1 MFLYLYSIK
10 KRYEMAGKKKTYRI
24 KRLSEKEFK
33 NSFGTEE
40 QCIEAFEKLRWGENI
55 QSPFTGSYNVA
66 RRKKPGTYRD
76 RYNRTKFLNK
86 DGHIHGEIK
95 SSIIFVV
102 QSSILLLY

>member
-55 QSPFTGSYNVA
+55 
-66 RRKKPGTYRD
+66 
-76 RYNRTKFLNK
+76 
-86 DGHIHGEIK
+86 
-95 SSIIFVV
+95 
-102 QSSILLLY
+102 